1 MHVLCQ
7 IVIVSHQRP
16 KRKRAHA
23 RVHSF
28 TAKFAPLRPLS
39 AHGAH
44 TKTASIRKLPSGNW
58 RARQKPFTGRAALVV
73 ERLTPTSALQRRSEE
88 HTSEPQSLMRIS
100 YAVFCLK
107 KKNTNK
113 NTQQTT

>member
-16 KRKRAHA
+16 KRERAHA

-28 TAKFAPLRPLS
+28 TAKFAQLRPLS

-44 TKTASIRKLPSGNW
+44 TKTATIRTLPSGNW
-58 RARQKPFTGRAALVV
+58 RARQKPFQGRAAVVV
-73 ERLTPTSALQRRSEE
+73 ERLTPRSALQQMGRESVRERMGRYLVLQVGDES
-88 HTSEPQSLMRIS
+88 
-100 YAVFCLK
+100 
-107 KKNTNK
+107 
-113 NTQQTT
+113 